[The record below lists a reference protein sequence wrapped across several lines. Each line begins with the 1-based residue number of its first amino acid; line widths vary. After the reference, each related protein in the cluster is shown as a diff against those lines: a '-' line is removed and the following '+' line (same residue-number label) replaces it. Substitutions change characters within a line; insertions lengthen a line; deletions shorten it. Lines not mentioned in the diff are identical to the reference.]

1 MTINIFF
8 IICLFLFSCSSTI
21 EKNSDNIVNGLWS
34 SDLDELDI
42 VMFYIMDDSNEYKN
56 IKKLDKEQKILYIKN
71 YFSKL
76 DPDTSTI
83 DNESLDE
90 LNKRVLACK
99 SLFLGFDGGI
109 LSDRSRIYIIY
120 GPPKNII
127 EKKINSSNFITWNY
141 IVENKIVEF
150 NFLLDKFERYK
161 LVN

>member
-8 IICLFLFSCSSTI
+8 IICFFLFSCSSSI
-21 EKNSDNIVNGLWS
+21 EKNTGIIVNGLWS
-34 SDLDELDI
+34 SNLDELDI
-42 VMFYIMDDSNEYKN
+42 VMFYIMDDSNEYKK
-56 IKKLDKEQKILYIKN
+56 IKKLDKEEKILYIKN

-127 EKKINSSNFITWNY
+127 EKKINNSNFITWNY
-141 IVENKIVEF
+141 LIENKIVEF

>member
-76 DPDTSTI
+76 DPDKSTI

-99 SLFLGFDGGI
+99 RLFLGFDGGI

-127 EKKINSSNFITWNY
+127 EKKINNSNFITWNY
-141 IVENKIVEF
+141 FIENKIVEF

>member
-1 MTINIFF
+1 MIINIFF
-8 IICLFLFSCSSTI
+8 IISLFLFSCSSTI
-21 EKNSDNIVNGLWS
+21 EKSTDDIVNGLWS

-42 VMFYIMDDSNEYKN
+42 VMFYIMDDSNEYKI

-76 DPDTSTI
+76 DPDISTI
-83 DNESLDE
+83 GNESLDE

-99 SLFLGFDGGI
+99 RLFLGFDGGI

-120 GPPKNII
+120 GPPQNII
-127 EKKINSSNFITWNY
+127 EKKINNSNFITWNY
-141 IVENKIVEF
+141 IIENKIVEF

-161 LVN
+161 LIN

>member
-8 IICLFLFSCSSTI
+8 IICLFLFSCSSSI
-21 EKNSDNIVNGLWS
+21 EKNTGIIVNGLWS

-42 VMFYIMDDSNEYKN
+42 VMFYIMDDSNEYKK
-56 IKKLDKEQKILYIKN
+56 IKKLDKEEKILYIKN

-127 EKKINSSNFITWNY
+127 EKKINNSNFITWNY
-141 IVENKIVEF
+141 IIDNKIVEF
-150 NFLLDKFERYK
+150 NFILDKFERYK
-161 LVN
+161 LIN

>member
-8 IICLFLFSCSSTI
+8 IISLFLFSCSSSI
-21 EKNSDNIVNGLWS
+21 EKNTDIIVNGLWS
-34 SDLDELDI
+34 SNLDELDI

-56 IKKLDKEQKILYIKN
+56 IKKLDKEEKILYIKN

-76 DPDTSTI
+76 DPDTLTK

-99 SLFLGFDGGI
+99 RLFLGFDGGI
-109 LSDRSRIYIIY
+109 LSDRSRIYIKY

-127 EKKINSSNFITWNY
+127 EKKINNSNFITWNY
-141 IVENKIVEF
+141 IVENKIIEF